1 MMQSR
6 QLQIAVVVSCLLGM
20 AGCANSNVV
29 ANNSSRSGQFF
40 DDFGI
45 TGNNNVVTI
54 EQWSKL
60 TKLSIIG
67 DGNEVIVEEGVR
79 LPMIEVFGSDNV
91 ISVPDY
97 LIVQMNQVGDGNRLV
112 QRQTQA
118 RVQDT
123 TPMYRPP
130 PRRGY
135 DRVRVTIENE
145 RGETTT
151 TEMDADAFD
160 DGEEIRIPPP
170 PTIDDNPPAKK
181 RDTDEVDLEITP
193 PPSLDDEME

>member
-1 MMQSR
+1 MQSR
-6 QLQIAVVVSCLLGM
+6 QLQITVVVSCLVGLV
-20 AGCANSNVV
+20 GCANNNVV
-29 ANNSSRSGQFF
+29 ANNSSRTGQFF
-40 DDFGI
+40 GDFGI

-79 LPMIEVFGSDNV
+79 LPSIEVFGSDNV

-112 QRQTQA
+112 RRQTQP
-118 RVQDT
+118 RVEDT
-123 TPMYRPP
+123 TQMYRPP

-151 TEMDADAFD
+151 TEMDADDLD

-170 PTIDDNPPAKK
+170 PTIDDTPPAETN
-181 RDTDEVDLEITP
+181 DTEDEVDLEITP